1 MQVVK
6 KINYLIISFPVF
18 HALLQC
24 KTNGIIKNQTLIKTT
39 STITDTEQ
47 PRLETTKKNSPID
60 I

>member
-1 MQVVK
+1 M
-6 KINYLIISFPVF
+6 F

-24 KTNGIIKNQTLIKTT
+24 ETNDMIKHETLIKTT
-39 STITDTEQ
+39 STITETEQ